1 MNLSST
7 ERFKKIYVQ
16 GRLALVTEIWVD
28 QETGVNYLFHRNG
41 TAAGLTPLLN
51 QEGKPII
58 TERG

>member
-58 TERG
+58 TEQG